1 MDDQSLQDF
10 VKLRGKTRPCAFRVS
25 KLQTTAPST
34 QEDSLP
40 RPLLRGGGI
49 LSGAEALVEGL
60 RYRPRTQAT
69 RATFDFILTI
79 VAKNLGDM
87 PQEIVRCAADATL
100 EYLKDE
106 HLKDFDKKKEIDD
119 LLGVSLSPK
128 EFNELVN
135 LGKKITDYDAE
146 DEATIP

>member
-1 MDDQSLQDF
+1 MDKQSSS
-10 VKLRGKTRPCAFRVS
+10 A
-25 KLQTTAPST
+25 

-40 RPLLRGGGI
+40 RPLLRDGGI
-49 LSGAEALVEGL
+49 PSGAEALFEGL

-79 VAKNLGDM
+79 VAKKLGDV
-87 PQEIVRCAADATL
+87 PKEVVHSAADAAL
-100 EYLKDE
+100 DYLKDE
-106 HLKDFDKKKEIDD
+106 DLKDFDKKEEIDD

>member
-10 VKLRGKTRPCAFRVS
+10 VKLTGKTR
-25 KLQTTAPST
+25 
-34 QEDSLP
+34 SLP
-40 RPLLRGGGI
+40 RPLFTGGGI
-49 LSGAEALVEGL
+49 LSGTEALVEGL

-79 VAKNLGDM
+79 VAKKLGDV
-87 PQEIVRCAADATL
+87 PQEVVRSAADATL

-106 HLKDFDKKKEIDD
+106 DLKDFNKKMENDD
-119 LLGVSLSPK
+119 LLGVSLSSK

-135 LGKKITDYDAE
+135 LGKKFTDYDAE

>member
-1 MDDQSLQDF
+1 MDNQS
-10 VKLRGKTRPCAFRVS
+10 S
-25 KLQTTAPST
+25 ST

-40 RPLLRGGGI
+40 RPLLRDGGI
-49 LSGAEALVEGL
+49 LSGAEALFEGL

-79 VAKNLGDM
+79 VAKNLGDV
-87 PQEIVRCAADATL
+87 PQAVVRSAADATL
-100 EYLKDE
+100 ENLKDE
-106 HLKDFDKKKEIDD
+106 DLKDFDKKKEIDD

>member
-1 MDDQSLQDF
+1 MDNQS
-10 VKLRGKTRPCAFRVS
+10 S
-25 KLQTTAPST
+25 ST
-34 QEDSLP
+34 QQDSLP
-40 RPLLRGGGI
+40 RPLLRDGGI
-49 LSGAEALVEGL
+49 LSGGEALFEGL

-79 VAKNLGDM
+79 VAKKLGDV
-87 PQEIVRCAADATL
+87 PQEVVHSAADVTL

-106 HLKDFDKKKEIDD
+106 GLKDFDKKEEIDD

>member
-1 MDDQSLQDF
+1 MDDQ
-10 VKLRGKTRPCAFRVS
+10 
-25 KLQTTAPST
+25 
-34 QEDSLP
+34 SLP

-49 LSGAEALVEGL
+49 LSGAEEALVEDGL

-69 RATFDFILTI
+69 RATFDLILTI
-79 VAKNLGDM
+79 VAKKLGDV
-87 PQEIVRCAADATL
+87 PQEVVRSAADATL

-106 HLKDFDKKKEIDD
+106 DLKDSDKKEEIDD

-128 EFNELVN
+128 EFNELVS

-146 DEATIP
+146 DEGTIP